1 MISVRAGHCTGC
13 QKWLVTPLLFN
24 IPYVCISNVNKII
37 LLFYNYYCYHIW
49 LIRSKVFYITQ
60 KFIEM
65 GAGNMLWLFLAV
77 TLVKLL
83 LLGMLDCVLILRVK
97 CSLML
102 RW

>member
-1 MISVRAGHCTGC
+1 
-13 QKWLVTPLLFN
+13 
-24 IPYVCISNVNKII
+24 
-37 LLFYNYYCYHIW
+37 
-49 LIRSKVFYITQ
+49 
-60 KFIEM
+60 M
-65 GAGNMLWLFLAV
+65 GAGNMLWLFPAV